1 MPSGQ
6 TIIKSSQG
14 LGSGETDES
23 KLKQPGAD
31 RVSGI
36 VTRNNTSY
44 NVYLR
49 WLDGTNSLTPV
60 VQKETVA
67 TGVAGGT
74 QTTFDVPA
82 RGPYV
87 EIQIEDNGAGSGSFD
102 LVGHLR

>member
-6 TIIKSSQG
+6 TVFKSAQG

-31 RVSGI
+31 RVSGV

-44 NVYLR
+44 NVNLR

-60 VQKETVA
+60 VETETVA
-67 TGVAGGT
+67 SGVAAGT

-87 EIQIEDNGAGSGSFD
+87 EIQIADDGGGSGTFN
-102 LVGHLR
+102 LVAHLR